1 MASTLMMM
9 RAVFATAVAAL
20 AVAVPAGAV
29 SIPEKATF
37 SLSHATQSTAS
48 KDKARSCQAGH
59 KNKVIVGSRHPQVVA
74 CEQPPR
80 ANLLTPDSIAKATA
94 AALSVLG

>member
-1 MASTLMMM
+1 M
-9 RAVFATAVAAL
+9 RTVLATAVAAL
-20 AVAVPAGAV
+20 VVAVPAGAV
-29 SIPEKATF
+29 TIPEKTLF
-37 SLSHATQSTAS
+37 SLSSAAQATGS

-59 KNKVIVGSRHPQVVA
+59 KNKVILGSRHPQVVA